1 MVKLKSYSSSNTLL
15 FCPSITF
22 QFRVSPVLTEPDE
35 RDQAMALG
43 DTSELSGSVRLLILL
58 FVILR
63 QSLMHPG
70 LVLLPWFWPPTTIY
84 QVLEIQVRGTNTLCC
99 CCLEAGSP
107 SSPAWPKLTTM
118 LLLGLNSQ
126 GTLLAQVL
134 RLQVWN
140 SMAHPPLSF
149 LCCFLRKWY
158 IHDYK
163 SRDVPELVSV
173 HARTHII
180 LGVQGQIQNY
190 PFPHHRLWLVSI

>member
-63 QSLMHPG
+63 QSLMQPG
-70 LVLLPWFWPPTTIY
+70 LVLPPWFWPPTTIY

-149 LCCFLRKWY
+149 LCYFLGSDTYMTTNQETYQNWW
-158 IHDYK
+158 
-163 SRDVPELVSV
+163 VCM
-173 HARTHII
+173 HAHTLSSEFKDKFKITHFHTI
-180 LGVQGQIQNY
+180 VCD
-190 PFPHHRLWLVSI
+190 